1 VRIVF
6 FLGSAMPLYAHE
18 RETAK
23 IMALAPV
30 IPVLTVASVEDGLAQ
45 AKALIAGGLYAIEV
59 TLRTPSALEAIK
71 AIANNIPDA
80 VVGAG
85 TIVSADQINQAV
97 AAGAKFLVSPGAPAV
112 LANAAAQSPVPFLP
126 GCATASEAMALMEL
140 GFRALKLFPAE
151 AAGGVKLL
159 ASLAAPL
166 PNLRFC
172 PTGGIDLEKAPEYL
186 RLPNVPCVGGS
197 WMLQKAALAAGDGP
211 PPRYTPAEG
220 SRCAA
225 LGGCRCGLG
234 LSFGALLGDFALELD
249 RVLRKLRLV
258 GLDEEIVE
266 AAAMLD
272 RTQGRRGDPQAH
284 RALEHIRDK
293 RDLDEVG
300 QEARAGLA
308 VGMADLVAG
317 LNGDSSQL
325 AAACHRTTI
334 LQTNAS
340 ARSRQI

>member
-1 VRIVF
+1 
-6 FLGSAMPLYAHE
+6 MPLYAHE

-97 AAGAKFLVSPGAPAV
+97 AAGAKFLVSPGTPAV

-126 GCATASEAMALMEL
+126 GCATASEAMALMER

-186 RLPNVPCVGGS
+186 RLPNAPCVGGS
-197 WMLQKAALAAGDGP
+197 WMLQKAALAAGD
-211 PPRYTPAEG
+211 YLAVESL
-220 SRCAA
+220 SRDAA
-225 LGGCRCGLG
+225 GLT
-234 LSFGALLGDFALELD
+234 
-249 RVLRKLRLV
+249 R
-258 GLDEEIVE
+258 
-266 AAAMLD
+266 AAA
-272 RTQGRRGDPQAH
+272 
-284 RALEHIRDK
+284 
-293 RDLDEVG
+293 
-300 QEARAGLA
+300 
-308 VGMADLVAG
+308 
-317 LNGDSSQL
+317 
-325 AAACHRTTI
+325 
-334 LQTNAS
+334 
-340 ARSRQI
+340 

>member
-97 AAGAKFLVSPGAPAV
+97 AAGAKFLVSPGTPAV

-197 WMLQKAALAAGDGP
+197 WMLQKAALAAGD
-211 PPRYTPAEG
+211 YLAVESL
-220 SRCAA
+220 SRDAA
-225 LGGCRCGLG
+225 GLT
-234 LSFGALLGDFALELD
+234 
-249 RVLRKLRLV
+249 R
-258 GLDEEIVE
+258 
-266 AAAMLD
+266 AAA
-272 RTQGRRGDPQAH
+272 
-284 RALEHIRDK
+284 
-293 RDLDEVG
+293 
-300 QEARAGLA
+300 
-308 VGMADLVAG
+308 
-317 LNGDSSQL
+317 
-325 AAACHRTTI
+325 
-334 LQTNAS
+334 
-340 ARSRQI
+340 

>member
-1 VRIVF
+1 
-6 FLGSAMPLYAHE
+6 MPLYAHE

-97 AAGAKFLVSPGAPAV
+97 AAGAKFLVSPGTPAV

-140 GFRALKLFPAE
+140 GFRGLKLFPAE

-197 WMLQKAALAAGDGP
+197 WMLQKAALAAGD
-211 PPRYTPAEG
+211 YLAVESL
-220 SRCAA
+220 SRDAA
-225 LGGCRCGLG
+225 GLT
-234 LSFGALLGDFALELD
+234 
-249 RVLRKLRLV
+249 R
-258 GLDEEIVE
+258 
-266 AAAMLD
+266 AAA
-272 RTQGRRGDPQAH
+272 
-284 RALEHIRDK
+284 
-293 RDLDEVG
+293 
-300 QEARAGLA
+300 
-308 VGMADLVAG
+308 
-317 LNGDSSQL
+317 
-325 AAACHRTTI
+325 
-334 LQTNAS
+334 
-340 ARSRQI
+340 